1 MGFTVLNLE
10 DYLFQFTFSLI
21 SHAVL
26 VVYLFVI
33 MGARGRQAVRKLLR
47 IKRCR
52 RIQKQFSL

>member
-1 MGFTVLNLE
+1 MLTLE

-33 MGARGRQAVRKLLR
+33 MGMRVRR
-47 IKRCR
+47 VV
-52 RIQKQFSL
+52 